1 MIEEKTKRQVPLE
14 ESKCDS
20 EQKNKT
26 DDNIDLPKRKTYY
39 GELNNDKLQKY
50 VK

>member
-1 MIEEKTKRQVPLE
+1 MMEEKSNKQVTLE
-14 ESKCDS
+14 ESKFDS

-26 DDNIDLPKRKTYY
+26 DDNLELPKRKTYY